1 MLCQRP
7 YLLQKQHKNYI
18 LYSLLLLYLLIIIK
32 QRYGKA
38 EQQSFRAA
46 EVCTRPPLD
55 EVPLQSCSMPPFGR
69 GPSALALHASIGQ
82 GPSTPCSMPPKDEA
96 LLHSC
101 SMPSTGPG
109 PFCKN
114 FFCSRSSLLQNQ
126 QLYMLIKTLQKDNYH
141 LSAYET
147 QLQHPARTLTPSKF
161 CYYSI

>member
-18 LYSLLLLYLLIIIK
+18 LFFITIIFTNYDK

-46 EVCTRPPLD
+46 EVCTRSPLD
-55 EVPLQSCSMPPFGR
+55 EVPLQSYSRPPLDEAPLHSCSMPPFGR
-69 GPSALALHASIGQ
+69 GPSTLLLHALYWTRPILQ
-82 GPSTPCSMPPKDEA
+82 E
-96 LLHSC
+96 L
-101 SMPSTGPG
+101 
-109 PFCKN
+109 F
-114 FFCSRSSLLQNQ
+114 LLQIKPSAEPTT
-126 QLYMLIKTLQKDNYH
+126 LHAEKTLQTDNYH

-161 CYYSI
+161 CYYLI

>member
-1 MLCQRP
+1 MLCQQP

-18 LYSLLLLYLLIIIK
+18 LLLLYLLIIIK

-55 EVPLQSCSMPPFGR
+55 EVPLRSCSRPTLDEAPLHSCSMPQSDEALLHSCSMPP
-69 GPSALALHASIGQ
+69 
-82 GPSTPCSMPPKDEA
+82 TDEA

-114 FFCSRSSLLQNQ
+114 FSAPDQAFC
-126 QLYMLIKTLQKDNYH
+126 
-141 LSAYET
+141 
-147 QLQHPARTLTPSKF
+147 RTNNST
-161 CYYSI
+161 C

>member
-46 EVCTRPPLD
+46 EVCTRPP
-55 EVPLQSCSMPPFGR
+55 VRRGPLYYYSMPPFGR
-69 GPSALALHASIGQ
+69 GPSALLLHAPIWTR
-82 GPSTPCSMPPKDEA
+82 PFCTTAPCLHLDEA
-96 LLHSC
+96 PLHYC
-101 SMPSTGPG
+101 SLPSTGRG

-114 FFCSRSSLLQNQ
+114 FFCSRSSPLQNR
-126 QLYMLIKTLQKDNYH
+126 QLYMLNDIANRQ
-141 LSAYET
+141 LS
-147 QLQHPARTLTPSKF
+147 PI
-161 CYYSI
+161 SI